1 MSLARRFTTIGGL
14 SGVLATAVVAL
25 AAVAI
30 TAGAAAPAARADVR
44 RCDSSTKNWVALYP
58 TWEDWLVGRN
68 ASYCIGFRGTWD
80 VPTNN
85 TQVFCAGNNRGT
97 VTFYD
102 RNTEEVYTKSFSPDR
117 SYSNTS
123 GFWRG
128 ASPAADSLDIL
139 SVTITGWSGSAG
151 C

>member
-1 MSLARRFTTIGGL
+1 MSFTRRLTASGLLAAGAITF
-14 SGVLATAVVAL
+14 VVAATI
-25 AAVAI
+25 AASAV
-30 TAGAAAPAARADVR
+30 PAARADVR
-44 RCDSSTKNWVALYP
+44 RCDSGTKNWVALYP

-68 ASYCIGFRGTWD
+68 ASYCIGDRGTWT
-80 VPTNN
+80 VPANN

-102 RNTEEVYTKSFSPDR
+102 RDTEEVYTKSFSPDR
-117 SYSNTS
+117 SYSNTA

-128 ASPAADSLDIL
+128 ASPAADTLEIL
-139 SVTITGWSGSAG
+139 SVKITGWSGSAG